1 MISSSSSMHAMY
13 SASDADGTLMT
24 LVPLALYDGVT
35 GDRAIGDG
43 ATDDAV
49 TSVCPPVEQRTIG
62 T

>member
-1 MISSSSSMHAMY
+1 MHAIY

-35 GDRAIGDG
+35 GNRAIGDG

>member
-1 MISSSSSMHAMY
+1 MHAMY

-24 LVPLALYDGVT
+24 LASCALYEGVT
-35 GDRAIGDG
+35 GDRAMGDG

-49 TSVCPPVEQRTIG
+49 TSVCPPVEQRKTG

>member
-1 MISSSSSMHAMY
+1 MHAMY

-24 LVPLALYDGVT
+24 LASCALYMYEGVT
-35 GDRAIGDG
+35 GEAGDRAMGDG

-49 TSVCPPVEQRTIG
+49 TSVFPPVEQRKTG